1 MKRRTA
7 LRSVAMAMGGLM
19 NLPAWAH
26 NWNAASV
33 QSAVSVFSASESS
46 LLTEISETIIPATDT
61 PGAKELGVSKL
72 IEKIVADCLDKKAQ
86 ETFSKGL
93 AATNALSQQKFG
105 KSFAACDASQRVAV
119 VKDLEAS
126 TDEAT
131 KGFFSMVKGLTIRG
145 YLTSEYVM
153 TNLTGYQMA
162 PGFYHGCVPATGK
175 SK

>member
-1 MKRRTA
+1 MA
-7 LRSVAMAMGGLM
+7 VAVGGLM

-33 QSAVSVFSASESS
+33 QSVSAVFSAKESN
-46 LLTEISETIIPATDT
+46 LLTELSETILPATDT

-86 ETFSKGL
+86 ETFTKGL
-93 AATNALSQQKFG
+93 TTTDSLSQQKFG
-105 KSFAACDASQRVAV
+105 KSFTACDASQRVAV

-162 PGFYHGCVPATGK
+162 PGFYHGCVPAAGK